1 MRKIAFGSIAD
12 EKSRILILGTMP
24 SEESLRKQERYG
36 HKSNQFWKI
45 VFTLFDKPLP
55 DNYDEKIKLLTDNH
69 IAIWDVLHSCEGSGS
84 LDSCIKN
91 EKPND
96 FRKFFKQYPQ
106 IRYIFFTSKKAEEF
120 YKKYVGFGKD
130 KIYTTLP
137 SPSSANARMSLDE
150 KIEKWKI
157 LKNTCAKANKET

>member
-1 MRKIAFGSIAD
+1 MRKIAFEPIV
-12 EKSRILILGTMP
+12 EKDSRILILGTMP

-55 DNYDEKIKLLTDNH
+55 DNYSEKIKLLTDNR

-84 LDSCIKN
+84 LDSNIKN

-96 FRKFFKQYPQ
+96 FKKFFKQYPQ
-106 IRYIFFTSKKAEEF
+106 IKHIFFTSKKAEEF
-120 YKKYVGFGKD
+120 YKKYVGFD
-130 KIYTTLP
+130 EERIYITLP
-137 SPSSANARMSLDE
+137 SPSSANARMNLNE

-157 LKNTCAKANKET
+157 LKDISDQV

>member
-1 MRKIAFGSIAD
+1 MRKIAFGPVAD
-12 EKSRILILGTMP
+12 NKSRILILGTMP

-45 VFTLFDKPLP
+45 VFTLFNKTLP

-84 LDSCIKN
+84 LDSNIKN

-96 FRKFFKQYPQ
+96 FKKFFKQYPQ
-106 IRYIFFTSKKAEEF
+106 IRHIFFTGKKAEEF
-120 YKKYVGFGKD
+120 YKKYVGFD
-130 KIYTTLP
+130 KERTYTTLP
-137 SPSSANARMSLDE
+137 SPSSANAGMTLNE

-157 LKNTCAKANKET
+157 LKDTSDKV

>member
-1 MRKIAFGSIAD
+1 MRKIAFGPIANN
-12 EKSRILILGTMP
+12 KSRILILGTMP

-45 VFTLFDKPLP
+45 VFILFDKLLP
-55 DNYDEKIKLLTDNH
+55 DNYDEKIKLLTDND

-84 LDSCIKN
+84 LDSNIKN

-96 FRKFFKQYPQ
+96 FKKFFKQYPQ
-106 IRYIFFTSKKAEEF
+106 IKHIFFTSKKAEEF
-120 YKKYVGFGKD
+120 YKKYVGFD
-130 KIYTTLP
+130 KERIYTTLP
-137 SPSSANARMSLDE
+137 SPSSANARMRLNE

-157 LKNTCAKANKET
+157 LKEASTQI